1 MIRSMSAAVTG
12 LRGHQQKLDVVGNN
26 IANVNTTGF
35 KKSQARFEDLI
46 SQTIQGATG
55 PMEERGGINP
65 SQVGLG
71 MAVSSITDIHTQ
83 GSITDTDRETD
94 LAIEGEG
101 YFVVTDGE
109 MEYFTRDGS
118 FGVDQNG
125 HIVND
130 NGLRLLDVDGNEIN
144 IPVDDDMVAQATENK
159 RFAGNLDARAF
170 TEATPGRAIGAA
182 ELAEVGNGF
191 LRGAEELDN
200 QAIEGLEDDLVVTFT
215 INGEEQEMVITA
227 ADMGAIERQEQL
239 LAALNYGE
247 FTDEEGE
254 TVDIADWD
262 GLEELGAVASFNDD
276 NHLVIT
282 SLSEGEGSVV
292 EVDGDDDDIEALFGA
307 EDDHVVRAGDDV
319 ETLVELDEDLEF
331 EVTVDG
337 GDPVEITVDNMQDIT
352 TRQELQDALN
362 EQLEDVGAT
371 AEFDGDHLVINSDS
385 RGPESSVELIDA
397 EENETFQALF
407 GEEGEWSETT
417 GEVDEHTFPY
427 YVHDSLGRRYDIDYN
442 FRPVDDNVWEYRME
456 VTDEAGNLIEVDEG
470 AEGTLVFDENGGLN
484 EDASDMPNLVFDPP
498 GEAAVV
504 DVEPDF
510 SSVTQLAGSNNLLVR
525 DQDGYEAGELAAFDI
540 DRAGVVAGT
549 YTNGMRQ
556 EFGQLGMA
564 TFSNPEGLRKEG
576 GNLFLDTDNS
586 GDPQI
591 GAPGEGGRGLVQSS
605 ALELSNTDLSYE
617 FTELITTSRAFQANT
632 RVVTTSDE
640 VLTEVV
646 NMKR

>member
-65 SQVGLG
+65 SQIGLG

-170 TEATPGRAIGAA
+170 TEATPGQAIGAA
-182 ELAEVGNGF
+182 ELAEVGNGY
-191 LRGAEELDN
+191 LLGAEDDVISSLEGHDDDLEVEFTIDGDE
-200 QAIEGLEDDLVVTFT
+200 QTMTIEEDDL
-215 INGEEQEMVITA
+215 GEIQTQ
-227 ADMGAIERQEQL
+227 DQL
-239 LAALNYGE
+239 LAALNYGQ
-247 FTDEEGE
+247 FTDDEGE
-254 TVDIADWD
+254 LIEIDGWD
-262 GLEELGAVASFNDD
+262 GLEELGARASFDD
-276 NHLVIT
+276 EDHLLIT

-292 EVDGDDDDIEALFGA
+292 EVDGDEDDVEALFGTG
-307 EDDHVVRAGDDV
+307 DDRVVRSGDDV
-319 ETLVELDEDLEF
+319 EKLVDLEDDLEF
-331 EVTVDG
+331 DVVVDG
-337 GDPVEITVDNMQDIT
+337 GDAQTITVDMDGIT
-352 TRQELQDALN
+352 TREALLEALN
-362 EQLEDVGAT
+362 EELDGAT
-371 AEFDGDHLVINSDS
+371 AEFDDGDNLVISSDT
-385 RGPESSVELIDA
+385 RGPESSVELDA
-397 EENETFQALF
+397 DDDNVAFQTLF
-407 GEEGEWSETT
+407 GEEGEWNETT

-442 FRPVDDNVWEYRME
+442 FRPVDDNVWEYQME

-504 DVEPDF
+504 NVEPDF

-556 EFGQLGMA
+556 EFGQIGMA